1 MKEKTILRYGF
12 AAALIILGLLFNH
25 YGFGSGDFELF
36 GSVGNFLVYIG
47 FVILLIILVRQISGK
62 KKKTDERMEFV
73 AAKASRIAMI
83 FMILGA
89 FAVMVLDGI
98 QPITLPYYLFAGYS
112 VCAILLVYMIS
123 YYVLMRRY

>member
-1 MKEKTILRYGF
+1 
-12 AAALIILGLLFNH
+12 
-25 YGFGSGDFELF
+25 
-36 GSVGNFLVYIG
+36 VGNFLVYIG